1 MRIVTLFVDAANGLT
16 ASIGSKDIIDQR
28 LCIFF
33 VELATVEFV
42 AGLINA
48 FRNRG
53 RDFCVVALL
62 AQSIGCDKRID
73 LIRNRRCLGV
83 EKVEEIALVVVSTSG
98 NFDPEIPF
106 CIGFRAPRLIAAVAA
121 HYFIDTR
128 RISIE
133 HPRRTLAFGYELPA
147 NAL

>member
-1 MRIVTLFVDAANGLT
+1 MFIDATDGFST
-16 ASIGSKDIIDQR
+16 SVGSKDIIDQR

-33 VELATVEFV
+33 VEPATVEFV

-62 AQSIGCDKRID
+62 AQSLGCDKRID

-98 NFDPEIPF
+98 NFDPEITV
-106 CIGFRAPRLIAAVAA
+106 CIGV
-121 HYFIDTR
+121 
-128 RISIE
+128 
-133 HPRRTLAFGYELPA
+133 
-147 NAL
+147 

>member
-1 MRIVTLFVDAANGLT
+1 MFIDATDGFST
-16 ASIGSKDIIDQR
+16 SVGSKDLIDQILR
-28 LCIFF
+28 FF
-33 VELATVEFV
+33 FAELA
-42 AGLINA
+42 LIERINLI
-48 FRNRG
+48 FTTNSS

>member
-1 MRIVTLFVDAANGLT
+1 MRIVTLFIDATDGFST
-16 ASIGSKDIIDQR
+16 SVGSKDLIDQILR
-28 LCIFF
+28 FF
-33 VELATVEFV
+33 FAELA
-42 AGLINA
+42 LIERINLI
-48 FRNRG
+48 FTTNSS

>member
-1 MRIVTLFVDAANGLT
+1 MFIDATDGFST
-16 ASIGSKDIIDQR
+16 SVGSKDLIDQILR
-28 LCIFF
+28 FF
-33 VELATVEFV
+33 FAELA
-42 AGLINA
+42 LIERINLI
-48 FRNRG
+48 FTTNSS

-106 CIGFRAPRLIAAVAA
+106 CIGFRAPRLIAAVAT
-121 HYFIDTR
+121 HHFFDTR